1 MHCLPSFLPFSLPLS
16 LSLPPSLQVLRRRLG
31 QQRLRAGEACQQ
43 HNHQLPGER
52 TPGGRAAVSVL
63 QGLVRARVTLVP
75 ARGKANALDQT
86 KPQDQNLSSHG
97 PRGRREEAE
106 AQGWQE
112 ARAGRERETLSCKEF
127 EGVSSANEA

>member
-1 MHCLPSFLPFSLPLS
+1 M
-16 LSLPPSLQVLRRRLG
+16 
-31 QQRLRAGEACQQ
+31 
-43 HNHQLPGER
+43 
-52 TPGGRAAVSVL
+52 SVL